1 MNINRHNYE
10 EFFLL
15 YADNEL
21 PADQRRAVEDFVEQN
36 PDLKEELNL
45 LNELRLE
52 PDTTIFFDNKESLLQ
67 PVNFKDDAAPITE
80 DEEKI
85 LSFIDL
91 ELSAAETTELNQ
103 KLADNPVLRAE
114 LELFTKTKIRP
125 DLSVVF
131 PDKSLLYRSSQ
142 EKTRV
147 IRMTWVRVAV
157 AAAIILV
164 AGLLWIN
171 NGVDET
177 VGTGPLATVT
187 ETTTGNNNKVGG
199 EEPVP
204 AENNNGD
211 KENDT
216 ENTRQN
222 MQDQQSSI
230 ASASIPNAVKANK
243 KAQAYSR
250 AAEQATMKDAEP
262 QVLAEIDK
270 PQNEAKN
277 ITTPGNE
284 QSLVNV
290 SPNLTR
296 VNEIIDRPVTE
307 ANVKSD
313 YATEALMSAQDAVEV
328 VTLEN
333 SNVRKGPF
341 RGIVRKA
348 NRVFNKVTNPD
359 LDKPLV
365 RVANFEIALAK

>member
-67 PVNFKDDAAPITE
+67 PVSFKDDAAPITE

-91 ELSAAETTELNQ
+91 ELSAAETTELKQ
-103 KLADNPVLRAE
+103 KLAENPALRTE
-114 LELFTKTKIRP
+114 LELFTKTKLRP
-125 DLSVVF
+125 DMSVVF

-157 AAAIILV
+157 AASIIL
-164 AGLLWIN
+164 ATGLLWFN
-171 NGVDET
+171 NSVDET
-177 VGTGPLATVT
+177 AGTGPLARVT
-187 ETTTGNNNKVGG
+187 ETTTGNNNTVGG
-199 EEPVP
+199 DELDP
-204 AENNNGD
+204 AENNPGN
-211 KENDT
+211 KENGT
-216 ENTRQN
+216 ENTPQVI
-222 MQDQQSSI
+222 QDQQPSL

-243 KAQAYSR
+243 KTRANSQ
-250 AAEQATMKDAEP
+250 AAEQASMKEADP
-262 QVLAEIDK
+262 QVLAAIDN
-270 PQNEAKN
+270 PQNQAKI

-290 SPNLTR
+290 SPNLSR

-333 SNVRKGPF
+333 NNRKGPF

-348 NRVFNKVTNPD
+348 NRLFNKVTNPD

>member
-21 PADQRRAVEDFVEQN
+21 PADQRRAVEEFVEQN

-45 LNELRLE
+45 LNDLRLE

-67 PVNFKDDAAPITE
+67 PVSIKDDAAPITE

-91 ELSAAETTELNQ
+91 ELSASETTELIQ
-103 KLADNPVLRAE
+103 KLADNPGLRTE
-114 LELFTKTKIRP
+114 LEIFAKTKIQP

-131 PDKSLLYRSSQ
+131 PDKSLLYRSSP
-142 EKTRV
+142 EKTLV

-171 NGVDET
+171 NSVDET
-177 VGTGPLATVT
+177 MGTGALATVT
-187 ETTTGNNNKVGG
+187 ETTTGNTNTGSG
-199 EEPVP
+199 EERVP
-204 AENNNGD
+204 AETNAGI
-211 KENDT
+211 KENGT
-216 ENTRQN
+216 ENSQQVTE
-222 MQDQQSSI
+222 DQQPSVV
-230 ASASIPNAVKANK
+230 AASIPNAVKARKQTYVNSQPVQQVK
-243 KAQAYSR
+243 IEEADPQAL
-250 AAEQATMKDAEP
+250 AA
-262 QVLAEIDK
+262 IDN
-270 PQNEAKN
+270 PQNQAKN

-296 VNEIIDRPVTE
+296 VNENIDRPVTQ

-313 YATEALMSAQDAVEV
+313 YATEALMSAQDAVEA

-333 SNVRKGPF
+333 SNTRKGPF
-341 RGIVRKA
+341 RGVVRKA
-348 NRVFNKVTNPD
+348 NRLFNKVTNPD
-359 LDKPLV
+359 IDKPL
-365 RVANFEIALAK
+365 RVANFEIALAN

>member
-1 MNINRHNYE
+1 MNINRNNYE

-67 PVNFKDDAAPITE
+67 PVSFKDDAAPITE

-91 ELSAAETTELNQ
+91 ELSAAETTELKQ
-103 KLADNPVLRAE
+103 KLAENPALRTE
-114 LELFTKTKIRP
+114 LELFTKTKLRP
-125 DLSVVF
+125 DMSVVF

-157 AAAIILV
+157 AASIIL
-164 AGLLWIN
+164 ATGLLWFN
-171 NGVDET
+171 NSVDET
-177 VGTGPLATVT
+177 AGTGPLARVT
-187 ETTTGNNNKVGG
+187 ETTTGNNNTVGG
-199 EEPVP
+199 DELDP
-204 AENNNGD
+204 AENNPGN
-211 KENDT
+211 KENGT
-216 ENTRQN
+216 ENTPQVI
-222 MQDQQSSI
+222 QDQQPSL

-243 KAQAYSR
+243 KTRANSQ
-250 AAEQATMKDAEP
+250 AAEQASMKEADP
-262 QVLAEIDK
+262 QVLAAIDN
-270 PQNEAKN
+270 PQNQAKI

-290 SPNLTR
+290 SPNLSR

-333 SNVRKGPF
+333 NNRKGPF

-348 NRVFNKVTNPD
+348 NRLFNKVTNPD

>member
-103 KLADNPVLRAE
+103 KLADNPGLRTE

-171 NGVDET
+171 NSVDET

-187 ETTTGNNNKVGG
+187 ETTT
-199 EEPVP
+199 
-204 AENNNGD
+204 A
-211 KENDT
+211 
-216 ENTRQN
+216 
-222 MQDQQSSI
+222 
-230 ASASIPNAVKANK
+230 
-243 KAQAYSR
+243 
-250 AAEQATMKDAEP
+250 
-262 QVLAEIDK
+262 
-270 PQNEAKN
+270 
-277 ITTPGNE
+277 ITTPLVEKSIFLQKTMPGIRKMVQKIPNRLCRTN
-284 QSLVNV
+284 SL
-290 SPNLTR
+290 P
-296 VNEIIDRPVTE
+296 
-307 ANVKSD
+307 
-313 YATEALMSAQDAVEV
+313 
-328 VTLEN
+328 
-333 SNVRKGPF
+333 
-341 RGIVRKA
+341 
-348 NRVFNKVTNPD
+348 
-359 LDKPLV
+359 
-365 RVANFEIALAK
+365 

>member
-21 PADQRRAVEDFVEQN
+21 PADQRRAVEDFVKQN
-36 PDLKEELNL
+36 PDLKEELDL
-45 LNELRLE
+45 LKDLRLE

-67 PVNFKDDAAPITE
+67 PVSFKDDAAAITE

-85 LSFIDL
+85 LSFIDF
-91 ELSAAETTELNQ
+91 ELSAAETTELKQ
-103 KLADNPVLRAE
+103 KLADNPGLRAE
-114 LELFTKTKIRP
+114 LELFTKTKIQP

-142 EKTRV
+142 EKTPV

-157 AAAIILV
+157 AAAIILI

-171 NGVDET
+171 NSVDET
-177 VGTGPLATVT
+177 VGTGPLAGVT
-187 ETTTGNNNKVGG
+187 ETTTGNKNTVGG
-199 EEPVP
+199 EKPIP
-204 AENNNGD
+204 AENNAGNKADG
-211 KENDT
+211 T
-216 ENTRQN
+216 ENTQQV
-222 MQDQQSSI
+222 MQDQQPST
-230 ASASIPNAVKANK
+230 ALASIPNAVKANK
-243 KAQAYSR
+243 KTQVNNR
-250 AAEQATMKDAEP
+250 PAEQAGMKEAAP
-262 QVLAEIDK
+262 QVLAANDN
-270 PQNEAKN
+270 PQNQAKK

-290 SPNLTR
+290 SPNLSR
-296 VNEIIDRPVTE
+296 ANEIIDRPVTE

-333 SNVRKGPF
+333 SNIRKGPF

-348 NRVFNKVTNPD
+348 NRLFNKVTNPD
-359 LDKPLV
+359 MDKPLV